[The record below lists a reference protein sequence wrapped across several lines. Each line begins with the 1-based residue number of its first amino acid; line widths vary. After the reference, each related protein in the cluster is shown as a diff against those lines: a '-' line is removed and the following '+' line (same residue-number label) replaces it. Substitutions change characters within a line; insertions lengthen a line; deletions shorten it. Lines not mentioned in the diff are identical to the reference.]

1 MRLFNRNARNV
12 NLRLTIY
19 HSFSLSFTKH
29 VYLQY
34 NSYVTKHNKHVVT
47 TGTFVHALTHDLINI
62 SSGTYFLPLL
72 IQRKSLMG
80 KFLRTIK
87 TNHCR
92 VTDFHLP
99 FLRNS
104 MWVGKRQQNYRVS
117 SRTLPGVLFTLLWLR
132 VFSQKTNILTPTER
146 TYQTRTTRR
155 IRELRRSCVSSHE
168 KRVIYTTIAVP
179 PPFSP
184 LPFASSKRIMCRSF
198 HADRSNCTSRTESI
212 YFHPTLNRHLRL
224 QRVECNN
231 PP

>member
-117 SRTLPGVLFTLLWLR
+117 SRTLPGFLFTLLWLR
-132 VFSQKTNILTPTER
+132 VFSQKTNILTPNEH
-146 TYQTRTTRR
+146 
-155 IRELRRSCVSSHE
+155 IKREPLGGSANCDDRAFSSHE